1 MLFLFTLRIH
11 NIEAIVVGANP
22 ESSGL
27 ILQQTIRQ
35 YLSRKVTIGRLYS
48 GCFLPFIDPAI
59 RTHKQFAITI
69 KLIAVIHS
77 FCLSG
82 NVSECFGLHIEFAD
96 SFCSKHIY
104 QPLSVA
110 ADSSDSTSQ

>member
-59 RTHKQFAITI
+59 RTNKQFAIT
-69 KLIAVIHS
+69 
-77 FCLSG
+77 LSNSGHPLFLFVG